1 MLDRLSRNT
10 LISIVIWIIL
20 ASVVYY
26 FADNIQNPNKLNRLG
41 NNESVV
47 LKRGPDGHYR
57 TEALINGMKVKV
69 LVDTGATGVA
79 ISQKIADKLN
89 LKSINAVR
97 TNTANGDSIGYMV
110 RLESV
115 KIGGVS
121 ASNVAAMIAPGLDG
135 DVLLGMSFLGRMDV
149 RLYKGEMTI
158 RQVYE

>member
-1 MLDRLSRNT
+1 MTKNTFISLSIW
-10 LISIVIWIIL
+10 LCLAAVI
-20 ASVVYY
+20 YY
-26 FADNIQNPNKLNRLG
+26 FADGIQNPNKLKHLG
-41 NNESVV
+41 NADSVV
-47 LKRGPDGHYR
+47 LKRGPDGQYR
-57 TEALINGMKVKV
+57 SEALINGEKVNV

-79 ISQKIADKLN
+79 ISQKVADRLN

-97 TNTANGDSIGYMV
+97 TKTANGESVGYMV

-121 ASNVAAMIAPGLDG
+121 ANNVAAMIAPGLDG

-158 RQVYE
+158 TQIYE